1 MAEISEQNVIV
12 TGAAR
17 GIGRAIAEK
26 FSGAGADVGLVDLE
40 QEAIEA
46 TISEIEASVSPAG
59 SLSAIEADVTDAD
72 SIETALGD
80 WMDENGTVD
89 TLVNNAGITR
99 DKLMMR
105 QRKEDWD
112 SVIDVN
118 LTGAYNCTQAVL
130 RSMMKNR
137 WGRIVM
143 LSSVIG
149 LRGNAGQSN
158 YSASKAGL
166 IGLCKSIAQEL
177 GSRSITC
184 NAVAPGFIRTKMTD
198 ELPEEQKESIK
209 EMTPLDRFGA
219 PEEVADCI
227 KFLASEQASF
237 ITGEVI
243 RIDGGMG
250 M

>member
-1 MAEISEQNVIV
+1 MAEINEQNVVV
-12 TGAAR
+12 TGGAR

-26 FSGAGADVGLVDLE
+26 FAEAGACVGLVDLE
-40 QEAIEA
+40 EGTIEE
-46 TISEIEASVSPAG
+46 TIQEIEASVSPAG
-59 SLSAIEADVTDAD
+59 DLSAVEADVTDET
-72 SIETALGD
+72 SIESALEE
-80 WMDENGTVD
+80 WMDENGTVH

-105 QRKEDWD
+105 QKKEDWD
-112 SVIDVN
+112 SVLDVN
-118 LTGAYNCTQAVL
+118 LTGAYNTTQAVL
-130 RSMMKNR
+130 RPMMKNS

-177 GSRSITC
+177 GSRAITC
-184 NAVAPGFIRTKMTD
+184 NAVAPGFIKTKMTG
-198 ELPEEQKESIK
+198 ELPEEQKEEIK
-209 EMTPLDRFGA
+209 EMTPLDRFGD

-227 KFLASEQASF
+227 HFLASQRASF